1 MDIESLEKE
10 FRKKVCDEIEIFS
23 EGKDRF
29 VITVPFTFEDG
40 DFLNVILKKN
50 ETGWYFTDEGH
61 TFMHLSYDD
70 INFERGKR
78 KEIINSI
85 LNTHYLENDN
95 GELICIVEGS
105 YFGDAFYTFIQ
116 GLIKVTDIAFIKR
129 ETIRSLF
136 YEDFQLY
143 LGELFGD
150 KCVFGYRHPIKD
162 PDGKYPVDCC
172 VENGELLFIFGLNS
186 DNKCRD
192 VTITCLTYEKW
203 DIHFN
208 SISIFENQEDISK
221 KVLSRF
227 SDVIEKQYSSLSSA
241 KERMP
246 EYSINRGHDARI

>member
-1 MDIESLEKE
+1 MGLLNESNIAGLTN
-10 FRKKVCDEIEIFS
+10 S
-23 EGKDRF
+23 
-29 VITVPFTFEDG
+29 T
-40 DFLNVILKKN
+40 LNPLV
-50 ETGWYFTDEGH
+50 
-61 TFMHLSYDD
+61 SP
-70 INFERGKR
+70 
-78 KEIINSI
+78 
-85 LNTHYLENDN
+85 
-95 GELICIVEGS
+95 
-105 YFGDAFYTFIQ
+105 YFGNAFYTFVQ
-116 GLIKVTDIAFIKR
+116 ELIK
-129 ETIRSLF
+129 IRSLF